1 MVFYEGAILVLD
13 APESVGYGAK
23 ISDDENNLDDTFN
36 TNSMYK
42 YSPGGRICWLECQ
55 RGRLEHPQA
64 YLCIDE
70 G

>member
-36 TNSMYK
+36 TNLLAGMPK
-42 YSPGGRICWLECQ
+42 RP
-55 RGRLEHPQA
+55 A
-64 YLCIDE
+64 
-70 G
+70 